1 MSARLIS
8 NLEGEHD
15 LQDNLES
22 SIYILLWTALM
33 FLECSG
39 SDYVESF
46 MAHVIDPQPYGW
58 NGGFGKV
65 DFLQTRSYLCQIKF
79 LQCSLLDMLIMELA
93 VLFSVH
99 YKEELNKQEKE

>member
-15 LQDNLES
+15 LQDDLES
-22 SIYILLWTALM
+22 SIYVLLWTALM
-33 FLECSG
+33 FSECSG

-46 MAHVIDPQPYGW
+46 MAHVIDPQPYGR

-65 DFLQTRSYLCQIKF
+65 DFLQTRSYLRQIKF
-79 LQCSLLDMLIMELA
+79 LQRPLLDTLITELA
-93 VLFSVH
+93 VLFSAR
-99 YKEELNKQEKE
+99 YEEEPDKQEKE

>member
-15 LQDNLES
+15 LQDDLES
-22 SIYILLWTALM
+22 SIYILLWMALM

-39 SDYVESF
+39 RDYVESF

-58 NGGFGKV
+58 NSGFRKV
-65 DFLQTRSYLCQIKF
+65 DFLQTRSYLHQIKF
-79 LQCSLLDMLIMELA
+79 LQCPLLDMLITELA
-93 VLFSVH
+93 LLFSA
-99 YKEELNKQEKE
+99 YYEEEPDKQEKE